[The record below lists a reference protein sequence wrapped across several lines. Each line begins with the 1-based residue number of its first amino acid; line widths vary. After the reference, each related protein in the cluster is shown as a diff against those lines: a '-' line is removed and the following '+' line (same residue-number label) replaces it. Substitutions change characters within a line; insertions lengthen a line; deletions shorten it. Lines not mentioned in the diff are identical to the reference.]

1 MIKGAWFRS
10 TREILM
16 LRFSVIFAGVLLLTA
31 SASAQVLQS
40 DCRGPG
46 SIGTALM
53 SADGTITLTLSTPGQ
68 QGAAA
73 YHPGDPQ
80 YTRILSHVGGLRPGQ
95 KKPVPPFC

>member
-1 MIKGAWFRS
+1 
-10 TREILM
+10 
-16 LRFSVIFAGVLLLTA
+16 
-31 SASAQVLQS
+31 
-40 DCRGPG
+40 
-46 SIGTALM
+46 M

>member
-1 MIKGAWFRS
+1 MK
-10 TREILM
+10 ILG
-16 LRFSVIFAGVLLLTA
+16 FLLLLALPA
-31 SASAQVLQS
+31 SAATLQQ

-53 SADGTITLTLSTPGQ
+53 SADGTITLTISTPGQ